1 MKDILR
7 TILSRFPLLLLTGG
21 AALLII
27 GGALGWVIDG
37 GEGFYQSY
45 LFAFLFWLGM
55 SLGSFLLLLAQH
67 IAGGS
72 WGATIRRPL
81 ESGTILLPV
90 MALFF
95 IPIIFG
101 MGYLY
106 EWTHAEVIAASPI
119 VANKTGYL
127 NTTFF
132 LIRAAVYFGLWIF
145 GALFFVSQGRKQDSS
160 NSEAIAKRLKKNAP
174 LWFTLYVLTMTFAGV
189 DWAMSLTPEW
199 FSGIY
204 SVTIMISQAISA
216 MALIIVTVV
225 FFASRS
231 ATLDTLLTAKRLQD
245 LGNYLMAFTIFWAYV
260 NFSQI
265 IILWSNNIVETNTF
279 YVLRFGYEWRAMGY
293 FLLFFGFFGTF
304 FILLSR
310 WVKRKRL
317 ALTVMAVWAFVVQI
331 VSLFYTVVPSYARNG
346 FALTLTDILLFA
358 GMGGVWLGL
367 YFLQLNSQTLV
378 PMHDPRLEPYLSTN
392 GAQHV

>member
-1 MKDILR
+1 LSLR
-7 TILSRFPLLLLTGG
+7 GVNK
-21 AALLII
+21 II
-27 GGALGWVIDG
+27 
-37 GEGFYQSY
+37 
-45 LFAFLFWLGM
+45 
-55 SLGSFLLLLAQH
+55 
-67 IAGGS
+67 
-72 WGATIRRPL
+72 
-81 ESGTILLPV
+81 
-90 MALFF
+90 
-95 IPIIFG
+95 
-101 MGYLY
+101 
-106 EWTHAEVIAASPI
+106 
-119 VANKTGYL
+119 AN
-127 NTTFF
+127 
-132 LIRAAVYFGLWIF
+132 
-145 GALFFVSQGRKQDSS
+145 
-160 NSEAIAKRLKKNAP
+160 RLKKNAP

-279 YVLRFGYEWRAMGY
+279 YVLRFGYEWRAIGY

-317 ALTVMAVWAFVVQI
+317 ALTVMAVWAFIVQI
-331 VSLFYTVVPSYARNG
+331 VNLFYTVVPSYARNG